1 MEGLLEEEWP
11 QKRRLVFVV
20 VFVVVQRQGLQEV
33 EAQVQGLQEEALEE
47 QGTPLYIKR
56 IWVYLDVTL
65 C

>member
-47 QGTPLYIKR
+47 QGTPLYNKR
-56 IWVYLDVTL
+56 I
-65 C
+65 